1 MEFLDFQA
9 GPLQNDVYGKLFY
22 YLRDTLVRFQE
33 ESKRLSIMVGLTSVD
48 IPMSLHRV
56 PEPLMYDRIHVSL
69 FQNRAP
75 SKLTD
80 VTRWEIY
87 GIFTLRAV

>member
-33 ESKRLSIMVGLTSVD
+33 ESKRLSIMVGLTSVGM
-48 IPMSLHRV
+48 PMSLHRA
-56 PEPLMYDRIHVSL
+56 PEPAMYDRIHVSL

-75 SKLTD
+75 SKLAD

-87 GIFTLRAV
+87 GISTLRAV